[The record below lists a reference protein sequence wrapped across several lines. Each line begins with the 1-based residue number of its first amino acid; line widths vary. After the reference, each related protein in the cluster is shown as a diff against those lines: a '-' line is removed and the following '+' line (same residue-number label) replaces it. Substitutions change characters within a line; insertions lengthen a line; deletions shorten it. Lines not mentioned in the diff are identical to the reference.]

1 MDGVNALKF
10 TNIGKAVTIRID
22 GMVNKLLCRLWYA
35 RVLSFDNVGR
45 WAERLGNRTCVDG
58 LSIYLDNPL
67 LPVYFKGILV
77 LDKYEKDE
85 RQVIEEYL
93 PEGEPVIELGASIG
107 VVSCKVNR
115 RLKAPEKH
123 VVVEANPELIPTL
136 QKNRDINGCK
146 FAIIEAAIGYGSDTV
161 TFFSNGM
168 SLAGSIYLGGGE
180 KWEVSTKSLQSI
192 AEEAKFDRFTLIC
205 DIEGSEIGMLE
216 HEMDF
221 IREHVGLLLMETH
234 EETPY
239 KEDGVKKVLETLAAN
254 GFEMAESIRTN
265 HCFRNKAFMKVTWR
279 E

>member
-22 GMVNKLLCRLWYA
+22 GMVNKLLRRLWYA

-45 WAERLGNRTCVDG
+45 WAERLGNRTYVDD

-85 RQVIEEYL
+85 RQVIKEYL
-93 PEGEPVIELGASIG
+93 PEGEPVIELGGSIG
-107 VVSCKVNR
+107 VVSCMVNR
-115 RLKAPEKH
+115 RLKAPDKH
-123 VVVEANPELIPTL
+123 IVVEANPVVVPTL
-136 QKNRDINGCK
+136 KKNRDANDCQ
-146 FAIIEAAIGYGSDTV
+146 FAIIEAAVGYGSETV
-161 TFFSNGM
+161 TFFSNGL
-168 SLAGSIYLGGGE
+168 SLCGSIYLGGGE
-180 KWEVSTKSLQSI
+180 KWEVPTTTLQSI
-192 AEEAKFDRFTLIC
+192 AEKAGFDRFTLIC
-205 DIEGSEIGMLE
+205 DIEGSEIGMVE

-234 EETPY
+234 VDTPY
-239 KEDGVKKVLETLAAN
+239 EEAGVQLVLNKLAAN
-254 GFEMAESIRTN
+254 GFEMRDNDGTN
-265 HCFRNKAFMKVTWR
+265 YCFRNKAFLKVTWR